1 MLIVITAY
9 FVLLLQSIGFSV
21 VLSDYGNIFSAS
33 DELIFAIFK
42 IIFNFFYCAAT
53 TILASIMYKLGEQQ
67 HEAENLKESFAKV
80 NEEVMFSDTSLN
92 QV

>member
-1 MLIVITAY
+1 MTAY

-21 VLSDYGNIFSAS
+21 VFSVPGSDFSDS
-33 DELIFAIFK
+33 HDLFFPIFK